1 MVGALNLHSL
11 TDKTKE
17 SLVTA
22 IYLGGIFILLAVVYF
37 INISYSLWDRLINFF
52 GSFMLAQVPGTSVS
66 LPAPAIP
73 YAHAVLYNAVFQFCL
88 GLGIL
93 EIVILAFRI
102 VIRSPMA
109 RRAETIENI
118 VFWLGTS
125 YLTVAYLVT
134 MTLQSEWFVFWAG
147 VILIAGLS
155 LVARSFI
162 LLANRWI

>member
-1 MVGALNLHSL
+1 LVGALNLHSL

-73 YAHAVLYNAVFQFCL
+73 YAHTVLYNAVFQFCL

-93 EIVILAFRI
+93 EIVILALRI